1 MNAVVTQ
8 NICAEGVALRWDRGA
23 INALQKDIL
32 LLFVARSVT
41 LNSERHK
48 AYEVEREGTKPY
60 CDKAESDGRGPF
72 VGDIES
78 DQTNPQVETGQSTA
92 FLNVVNC
99 TEKKDAWF
107 VTLKVKRMRLR
118 FKIVTGADVTIIT
131 KKTWLAMKDKPRLEP
146 TAVRLNSV
154 GGQLKAFG
162 QFMVVTKH
170 RNTVYRFNVIVIE
183 GEKMINLH
191 ETSLQTWVSYVVWS
205 KLTHRVMMMVELAS

>member
-1 MNAVVTQ
+1 MN
-8 NICAEGVALRWDRGA
+8 
-23 INALQKDIL
+23 
-32 LLFVARSVT
+32 F
-41 LNSERHK
+41 ERHK
-48 AYEVEREGTKPY
+48 ACEVEREGTKPY
-60 CDKAESDGRGPF
+60 RGKAESDGRGPF

-78 DQTNPQVETGQSTA
+78 DRPKPQVETGQSTA
-92 FLNVVNC
+92 FLS

-118 FKIVTGADVTIIT
+118 FKIDTGADVTMIT

-162 QFMVVTKH
+162 QFMAVTKH

-183 GEKMINLH
+183 GEKMTNLLSRDVAADMGLVCRL
-191 ETSLQTWVSYVVWS
+191 EQVDTLGDDDARIGLMKTEPVTITL
-205 KLTHRVMMMVELAS
+205 KAGAEPLCLTTARLVPLPLMDAVKAELG

>member
-1 MNAVVTQ
+1 MNF
-8 NICAEGVALRWDRGA
+8 E
-23 INALQKDIL
+23 
-32 LLFVARSVT
+32 
-41 LNSERHK
+41 
-48 AYEVEREGTKPY
+48 
-60 CDKAESDGRGPF
+60 GPF

-78 DQTNPQVETGQSTA
+78 DRNKPQVETGQSTA
-92 FLNVVNC
+92 FLRVVDC

-118 FKIVTGADVTIIT
+118 FKIDTGAGVTIIT

-162 QFMVVTKH
+162 QFMAVTKH

-183 GEKMINLH
+183 GEKMTNLL
-191 ETSLQTWVSYVVWS
+191 SRDV
-205 KLTHRVMMMVELAS
+205 ASDMGLVCRLEQVDASDDDDG